1 MRSVKLLW
9 QRQCTNLTKRF
20 QLVRCYSASLP
31 YRAGSSGK
39 VINHNVEKS
48 PITVQLW
55 NERLKHNAFNANE
68 KPMHAPTNLLEK
80 SAADCRLTVRY
91 NFSSDQNLRDA
102 YVDTLGDVLTG
113 KLLEDLDA
121 LAGNVAFMHC
131 DDNDPETRPLSLVTA
146 SVDRIRQ
153 TNRISASDDIVL
165 VGQVAWVGRSS
176 LDILMEIH
184 RVPTG
189 HETSFAPTMITEP
202 SDTRLLT
209 SIFTYVARD
218 KVTGKACQVNRY
230 LPQEASEQSL
240 YTHRETLANTRKAAA
255 KKTSS
260 SPVATEQTSGGS
272 PTGTSLDLVS
282 LLQLGHAMEDMPA
295 LNHHHAV
302 LMKHTGLEN
311 CLLCQPQNTN
321 TGGKVFGGFLSK
333 QLISTPPALIPPP
346 PPPSPLLLPL
356 NTSLSDNINLS
367 ALSYFDINVTYQCIV
382 LTVWQKPPPIS
393 SPVCDHI
400 SWKWIAL
407 NSRNR

>member
-1 MRSVKLLW
+1 MVKRS
-9 QRQCTNLTKRF
+9 QFIRF
-20 QLVRCYSASLP
+20 YSASLF
-31 YRAGSSGK
+31 RQAESSGK
-39 VINHNVEKS
+39 VTNHNVEKS
-48 PITVQLW
+48 PMTVLLW
-55 NERLKHNAFNANE
+55 NERQKHNAFNANE

-80 SAADCRLTVRY
+80 SATDCRLNVRY

-102 YVDTLGDVLTG
+102 YVDNLGDVLTG

-153 TNRISASDDIVL
+153 TNRISTSDDIVL

-184 RVPTG
+184 RVPTDHDG
-189 HETSFAPTMITEP
+189 PFTPIMITEP

-230 LPQEASEQSL
+230 IPRDESEESL
-240 YTHRETLANTRKAAA
+240 YTHRETLANTRKAAS
-255 KKTSS
+255 KKSS
-260 SPVATEQTSGGS
+260 STEQS
-272 PTGTSLDLVS
+272 TGVPSASTSLDLAS
-282 LLQLGHAMEDMPA
+282 LLQQGHAMEDMPA
-295 LNHHHAV
+295 LNHQHAV

-333 QLISTPPALIPPP
+333 QALHIHSLALLIPT
-346 PPPSPLLLPL
+346 L
-356 NTSLSDNINLS
+356 
-367 ALSYFDINVTYQCIV
+367 
-382 LTVWQKPPPIS
+382 
-393 SPVCDHI
+393 
-400 SWKWIAL
+400 
-407 NSRNR
+407 

>member
-1 MRSVKLLW
+1 M
-9 QRQCTNLTKRF
+9 
-20 QLVRCYSASLP
+20 
-31 YRAGSSGK
+31 
-39 VINHNVEKS
+39 
-48 PITVQLW
+48 
-55 NERLKHNAFNANE
+55 
-68 KPMHAPTNLLEK
+68 
-80 SAADCRLTVRY
+80 
-91 NFSSDQNLRDA
+91 
-102 YVDTLGDVLTG
+102 DTLGDVLTG

-189 HETSFAPTMITEP
+189 HSDNNVTFAPTMITEP

-230 LPQEASEQSL
+230 LPRDACEQSL

-255 KKTSS
+255 KKTTSS
-260 SPVATEQTSGGS
+260 SSAVV
-272 PTGTSLDLVS
+272 TGQPQGTPSTDTSLDLAS

-295 LNHHHAV
+295 LNHQNAV

-333 QLISTPPALIPPP
+333 LSSLPPP
-346 PPPSPLLLPL
+346 TPLL
-356 NTSLSDNINLS
+356 
-367 ALSYFDINVTYQCIV
+367 
-382 LTVWQKPPPIS
+382 
-393 SPVCDHI
+393 
-400 SWKWIAL
+400 
-407 NSRNR
+407 